1 MALNPE
7 IRDQAYQFFIEEAPE
22 LLQVIEA
29 GLLMLRSARSTSLV
43 HDLMRAA
50 HSLKGGAASVELDA
64 IATLSHRLENI
75 FKALYSDTLEIDT
88 NLESQLLQA
97 HDCLRLPLMEQ
108 IETGYFDGEQAL
120 ALAEPIFTQIE
131 ERLGDALTQADTYI
145 PSSADLG
152 VDMTKCIFELDVGQ
166 GLERLA
172 AVVAHPSDYEV
183 AGELRALSEV
193 FFGFAELLNQPGFG
207 AIAATAL
214 AALEAHPNRALE
226 ITQLALTDFELA
238 RQAVLAGK
246 APATLTQSREIGPCA
261 ALVAL
266 ADSTP
271 TPAPDFTI
279 ESIADLEPIIAEQEG
294 TLPSIEDVFG
304 SLLAIPDTNLDEL
317 TAAEASE
324 ETQTAEQEWEL
335 EETFAISP
343 NYEYVDELAADVVE
357 DAQTAEQERQ
367 IEEIFAIFPECLDE
381 LTADEVLEDAQT
393 AEQERQIE
401 EIFSISAESLDELTA
416 AEVLEDAQTAEQE
429 RQIEEIFSISAECL
443 DELTAAEVLE
453 ETQTA
458 EQERQIEE
466 IFSISAESLDEFIAD
481 EVLEETQT
489 AQERELEE
497 ILAISPESLNELT
510 AAEVLEDT
518 QTAQEREIEEIFAI
532 FPEYLVD
539 STDITPEAD
548 ADTDSLDLPEI
559 IDVEWVGDATSV
571 SGEVVEKTPTLE
583 EAWKRVLGTPST
595 GVSPGSALVP
605 ITSSNS
611 AQEPPSDVGEP
622 TDAAK
627 TLEEVLQSIEQLFES
642 LPPLEDLSASNSP
655 TGGAEVEEKQGEN
668 LRSTVLGKRD
678 EPASKTSSPASS
690 GLSVRVDSERLEQIN
705 NLVGE
710 LAINRNGLSLQNE
723 QLQGSVKELL
733 NRFARVQ
740 NMVGD
745 LRKFSDQLLVAPE
758 RLSDR
763 SLPRSVAQ
771 LVDLTIAR
779 TDFDNFD
786 SLELDTYGAL
796 YSRLQLLLEDMVQ
809 LEESVDDIVLFA
821 RATDQKLEQ
830 QRQMLTHLRDQ
841 LMWARMLPLGEVL
854 HRFPRMLRD
863 FSTTY
868 HKPVNLKLSG
878 TSVLVDKAVLEKLYD
893 PLLHL
898 LRNAFD
904 HGIEPPTERQQ
915 KGKPEQGLIEIK
927 AYYQASQTIIEVR
940 DDGQGLNVERIGRR
954 ALELGLLS
962 TEQLAAAS
970 NNRLSEL
977 IFEPG
982 FSTASQVSEL
992 SGRGVGLDVVRAQMR
1007 SLKGTITVNSSPG
1020 VGTTFT
1026 LRLPLTLTIAKL
1038 LVCFIGPTAVAIPSD
1053 SIQEIVIPK
1062 AEQIKHSG
1070 TQRVLHWREQLVP
1083 TYRLADLLNYA
1094 CPLPETSSSKALLAV
1109 PTPQNWALPML
1120 IIRQEQQCFALEI
1133 ERLVTEQELVIKPFG
1148 EAIASPSCTYGCTT
1162 LGDGSLIPV
1171 LDAGVLLAQLLAR
1184 STRVTAI
1191 TTRFEE
1197 TSEISLFSKTPTA
1210 IKTVKAP
1217 TVLVVDDAVALRRT
1231 LALSL
1236 ERAGIRVLQ
1245 ARDGREAIERLQQ
1258 TSGVDVVICDI
1269 EMPNMNGF
1277 EFLSHRRQDPE
1288 LCKIPVVMLTSRSN
1302 DKHRWLAM
1310 QLGAS
1315 AYFTKPYLEQDF
1327 LGAIKQIVAQSTPE
1341 SILV

>member
-317 TAAEASE
+317 TAAEVSE

-335 EETFAISP
+335 ETFAISP
-343 NYEYVDELAADVVE
+343 DYEYVDELAADVVE

-367 IEEIFAIFPECLDE
+367 IEEIFAHFPESLDE
-381 LTADEVLEDAQT
+381 LTADVVEDAQT

-401 EIFSISAESLDELTA
+401 EIFAHFPES
-416 AEVLEDAQTAEQE
+416 
-429 RQIEEIFSISAECL
+429 L

-622 TDAAK
+622 TDAPK

-655 TGGAEVEEKQGEN
+655 TGEAEVEEKQGEN

>member
-317 TAAEASE
+317 TAAEVSE

-335 EETFAISP
+335 ETFAISP
-343 NYEYVDELAADVVE
+343 DYEYVDELAADVVE

-367 IEEIFAIFPECLDE
+367 IEEIFAHFPESLDE
-381 LTADEVLEDAQT
+381 LTADVVEDAQT
-393 AEQERQIE
+393 AEQEREIE
-401 EIFSISAESLDELTA
+401 EIFAHFPES
-416 AEVLEDAQTAEQE
+416 
-429 RQIEEIFSISAECL
+429 L

-497 ILAISPESLNELT
+497 ILAISPESLDELT

-622 TDAAK
+622 TDAPK

-655 TGGAEVEEKQGEN
+655 TGEAEVEEKQGEN